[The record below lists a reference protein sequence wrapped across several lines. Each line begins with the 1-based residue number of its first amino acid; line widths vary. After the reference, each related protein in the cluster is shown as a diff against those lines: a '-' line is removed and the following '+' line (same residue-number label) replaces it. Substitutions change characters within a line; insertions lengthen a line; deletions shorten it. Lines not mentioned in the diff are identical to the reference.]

1 MFRTA
6 FLVATI
12 SLAALPAFA
21 QEANQIEGIYTG
33 SGEGDLT
40 LDLTHIED
48 DRYVISINTIVPIQE
63 EFMGCAGGIEG
74 EVLLSKKGGNFFVE
88 NEAYDPESD
97 SPMLSQQ
104 YCEIGISFDGEGGVV
119 LEERDGCLEY
129 HGASCGFSGTL
140 VHDAAGI

>member
-6 FLVATI
+6 LFVAAI
-12 SLAALPAFA
+12 SLVALPAFA
-21 QEANQIEGIYTG
+21 QDVNEVEGHYSG

-48 DRYVISINTIVPIQE
+48 DRYSISINTVVPIEE
-63 EFMGCAGGIEG
+63 EFMGCAGGIDG

-88 NEAYDPESD
+88 NEMYEPESD
-97 SPMLSQQ
+97 SPMSSEQ
-104 YCEIGISFDGEGGVV
+104 YCEIGISFDGEGGVT
-119 LEERDGCLEY
+119 LEERSGCLEY

>member
-6 FLVATI
+6 VLVAAI
-12 SLAALPAFA
+12 SLATLPAFA
-21 QEANQIEGIYTG
+21 QDVNEVEGHYSG

-48 DRYVISINTIVPIQE
+48 DRYSISINTVVPIQE
-63 EFMGCAGGIEG
+63 EFMGCAGGIDG

-88 NEAYDPESD
+88 NEMYEPGND
-97 SPMLSQQ
+97 SPLNQR
-104 YCEIGISFDGEGGVV
+104 YCEIGLIFDGEGGVII
-119 LEERDGCLEY
+119 EERDGCLEY

-140 VHDAAGI
+140 THDAAGI

>member
-6 FLVATI
+6 VLVAAI
-12 SLAALPAFA
+12 SLATLPAFA
-21 QEANQIEGIYTG
+21 QDVNEVEGHYSG

-48 DRYVISINTIVPIQE
+48 DRYSISINTVVPIQE
-63 EFMGCAGGIEG
+63 EFMGCAGGIDG

-88 NEAYDPESD
+88 NEMYEPGND
-97 SPMLSQQ
+97 SPLNQR
-104 YCEIGISFDGEGGVV
+104 YCEIGLIFDGEEGVV
-119 LEERDGCLEY
+119 IEERDGCLEY

-140 VHDAAGI
+140 THDAAGI

>member
-6 FLVATI
+6 FLVAAV
-12 SLAALPAFA
+12 SLATLPAFA
-21 QEANQIEGIYTG
+21 QDVNEIEGLYSG

-48 DRYVISINTIVPIQE
+48 DRYSISINTVVPIQE

-88 NEAYDPESD
+88 NEMYEPGDD
-97 SPMLSQQ
+97 SPLNQR
-104 YCEIGISFDGEGGVV
+104 YCEIGLIFDGEGGVV
-119 LEERDGCLEY
+119 IEERDGCLEY

-140 VHDAAGI
+140 THDAAGI

>member
-6 FLVATI
+6 FLAAVI

-21 QEANQIEGIYTG
+21 QDVNEIEGLYTG

-48 DRYVISINTIVPIQE
+48 DRYSISINTVVPIEE

-88 NEAYDPESD
+88 NEMYDPED
-97 SPMLSQQ
+97 ESPLNQR
-104 YCEIGISFDGEGGVV
+104 YCEIGIIFDGQGGVT

-129 HGASCGFSGTL
+129 HGASCGFSGNL
-140 VHDAAGI
+140 IHDAAGI

>member
-6 FLVATI
+6 LLAAVI

-21 QEANQIEGIYTG
+21 QDVNEIEGLYTG

-48 DRYVISINTIVPIQE
+48 DRYSISINTVVPIEE

-88 NEAYDPESD
+88 NEMYDPED
-97 SPMLSQQ
+97 ESPLNQR
-104 YCEIGISFDGEGGVV
+104 YCEIGIVFDGQGGVT

-129 HGASCGFSGTL
+129 HGASCGFSGNL
-140 VHDAAGI
+140 IHDAAGI

>member
-1 MFRTA
+1 MIRTA
-6 FLVATI
+6 LLVAAI
-12 SLAALPAFA
+12 SLTVLPAFA
-21 QEANQIEGIYTG
+21 QEVNEIEGLYTG

-48 DRYVISINTIVPIQE
+48 DRYSISINTVVPIQD

-88 NEAYDPESD
+88 NEMYDPKDES
-97 SPMLSQQ
+97 PLNQR
-104 YCEIGISFDGEGGVV
+104 YCEIGLIFDGQGGVT
-119 LEERDGCLEY
+119 LEERDGCLAY